1 MAVARLRSS
10 LIPALGAQLFVNQ
23 PRHSEPS
30 GFHDHAFHEIAVV
43 IGGGAV
49 HRTIHGD
56 EAIARGDVLV
66 VHPGQWH
73 GYTGCADL
81 DLYNLCLAPALLAT
95 ELGWARHDPLLARLL
110 PTPGA
115 DPGQQVR
122 RLRLDEDDLGAVS
135 AALARMIALGG
146 GREPLL
152 ARAEAIGH
160 ATVVLGRLARHLPR
174 GHVAVPGDHPLQELA
189 AAMDAAPARAWG
201 LDELAA
207 RAGCSREHLCRR
219 FRVLFGAAPLA
230 WLARRRAERA
240 AVLLLSTDAPVADI
254 GRQVGWGDP
263 NLFARRF
270 RALLG
275 LTPSVFRQRNAA
287 T

>member
-1 MAVARLRSS
+1 MSASRVRG

-56 EAIARGDVLV
+56 EAIARGDVVV

-81 DLYNLCLAPALLAT
+81 DLYNLCLAPALLAN
-95 ELGWARHDPLLARLL
+95 ELGWVRHDPLLARLL
-110 PTPGA
+110 PSPGA

-122 RLRLDEDDLGAVS
+122 RLHLADEELAAVV
-135 AALARMIALGG
+135 AALARMIVLGQG
-146 GREPLL
+146 PDPLL

-160 ATVVLGRLARHLPR
+160 ATVVLGRLARQLPR
-174 GHVAVPGDHPLQELA
+174 GHVAVPGDHPVVALA
-189 AAMDAAPARAWG
+189 AVLEADPARSWA

-207 RAGCSREHLCRR
+207 RAGCTREHLCRR
-219 FRVLFGAAPLA
+219 FRVIFGAAPLA

-240 AVLLLSTDAPVADI
+240 AVLLLSTDAAVADI
-254 GRQVGWGDP
+254 GRQVGWADP

-275 LTPSVFRQRNAA
+275 LTPSAFRQRNAA